1 VNGPT
6 NAVAPA
12 CPGTDTVAPDG
23 GPGTDAVAPDG
34 SPVEVFARLPAQP
47 AAGYVLAALPDG
59 CDVLELGC
67 GAGRLTRALTDA
79 GHNVVAVD
87 ESAAM
92 LDRVAAGAERVLA
105 DAAGL
110 DLGRSFPA
118 VLLASYLVND
128 PDRGAAFLAVAAR
141 HLAPGGRVVVQRY
154 DPAWVARA
162 EPGEAT
168 VGPVTIAV
176 TRLVPGPGRRFEA
189 TVAYSVDG
197 HRWEQEIAAA
207 VLDDE
212 ALEAL
217 AADAGLTIAAWL
229 DEHRTW
235 AVLTPRPAGDG

>member
-6 NAVAPA
+6 DAAA
-12 CPGTDTVAPDG
+12 RAS
-23 GPGTDAVAPDG
+23 DAVAPDG

-67 GAGRLTRALTDA
+67 GAGRLTRALVDA
-79 GHNVVAVD
+79 GHHVVAVD
-87 ESAAM
+87 EFAAM
-92 LDRVAAGAERVLA
+92 LDRVTAGAERVLA
-105 DAAGL
+105 DAVGL

-128 PDRGAAFLAVAAR
+128 PERGAALLAVAAR
-141 HLAPGGRVVVQRY
+141 HLAPAGRVVVQRY
-154 DPAWVARA
+154 DPTWVAGA

-176 TRLVPGPGRRFEA
+176 TRLVPGPRRRFEA

-197 HRWEQEIAAA
+197 RRWEQEIAAV
-207 VLDDE
+207 VLDDD

-217 AADAGLTIAAWL
+217 ATDAGLTIAGWL

-235 AVLTPRPAGDG
+235 AVLVRRPARDG